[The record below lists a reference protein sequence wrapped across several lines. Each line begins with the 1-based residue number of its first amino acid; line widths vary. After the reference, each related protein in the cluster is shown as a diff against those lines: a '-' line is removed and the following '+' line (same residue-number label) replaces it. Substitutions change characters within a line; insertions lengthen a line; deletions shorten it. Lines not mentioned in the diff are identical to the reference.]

1 MREVYGGVRQFTIR
15 SRDLALAR
23 AFYVDRLGFG
33 VLDEQPGVYVR
44 VNLGTFRLR
53 IEAPGAEG
61 PSRGRGSAFTF
72 RVPDLRRTGEEL
84 TTRAVA
90 FETYSSPATGDVL
103 ETCDPDG
110 FRLVFVE
117 RL

>member
-1 MREVYGGVRQFTIR
+1 VREVYGGVRQFTIC

-23 AFYVDRLGFG
+23 AFYVERLGFG
-33 VLDEQPGVYVR
+33 VLDEEPGRFVR

-61 PSRGRGSAFTF
+61 PSRGRGSTFTF
-72 RVPDLRRTGEEL
+72 RVRNLRRTGEEL
-84 TTRAVA
+84 EQRNVA
-90 FETYSSPATGDVL
+90 FESRSSATTGDSL
-103 ETCDPDG
+103 ETTDPDG

-117 RL
+117 RV